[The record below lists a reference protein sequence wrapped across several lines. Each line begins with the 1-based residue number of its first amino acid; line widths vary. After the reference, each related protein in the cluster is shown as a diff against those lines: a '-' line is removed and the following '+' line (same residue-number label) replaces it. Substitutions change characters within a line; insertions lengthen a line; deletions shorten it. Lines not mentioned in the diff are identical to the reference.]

1 MSITISLLLTSTRHL
16 TKMEPE
22 TKESFNSDQWVE
34 FISLLRRDFSLVFDD
49 SFESDPPTL
58 LPSKEVKNM
67 PAAQPSRSSVS
78 NVIHAMIAAGLQPG
92 AVRVN
97 SDGSFSVDVA
107 GNINEAPSGPKST
120 NKGHNISSDA
130 DEVPSWED
138 GL

>member
-1 MSITISLLLTSTRHL
+1 
-16 TKMEPE
+16 
-22 TKESFNSDQWVE
+22 
-34 FISLLRRDFSLVFDD
+34 
-49 SFESDPPTL
+49 
-58 LPSKEVKNM
+58 M

-107 GNINEAPSGPKST
+107 GNTNEAPSGPKT
-120 NKGHNISSDA
+120 INKGHSISSDA